1 MADTLVQS
9 NLEKIS
15 SFLQDVQYRSLMIN
29 SANYNVRLMKE
40 RKTRLPFLDSQ
51 TGIAQNP
58 CKLYMNARHRMPG
71 TVEGQLYV
79 YPSQRW
85 CCRKR
90 SYMALAHQQAMK
102 EPEGEEHTIVTVENP
117 AAVATEET
125 PFTYE
130 PKPCFMP
137 SQEPYY
143 FDETAFLDDE
153 DDEPDDDDDETYS
166 SRAAPTRK
174 RKKPPKPPKP
184 PKVRTPSSRGRRKKD
199 TQPKQTTGEGD
210 EEAPGKPYECQ
221 LCGARYKTRQGLSYH
236 LSHTHKGGRANCGGG
251 GRSRGGGGGNNRAP
265 TPPRADAT
273 TGYHQP
279 PPPPQQQHPPFQP
292 DALAGLAEFQDSYLG
307 YLSAGHDTSP
317 TGRSGSSSSGSSSGR
332 RSSGGTGGVPVL
344 GGGNGGRGKGSTGG
358 GVNATSGG
366 WSSVGSP
373 SPALLPP
380 ATAPNLPPGSV
391 PVPESLRDAS
401 PATLHHTLPDH
412 EHQIVKLSRKGDSNH
427 NPDVDAKPSGRKKS
441 QKGDKNRAL
450 PSPYCDFCLGDTTLN
465 KKTGDPE
472 ELVSCSDCGRSGHPT
487 CLQFTP
493 HMMIS
498 VRQYRWQCIEC
509 KCCTLCGTSENDDQL
524 LFCDD
529 CDRGYHLYCL
539 TPPLLEPPEGEWSCE
554 LCLHQFHSK

>member
-221 LCGARYKTRQGLSYH
+221 R
-236 LSHTHKGGRANCGGG
+236 
-251 GRSRGGGGGNNRAP
+251 
-265 TPPRADAT
+265 
-273 TGYHQP
+273 
-279 PPPPQQQHPPFQP
+279 
-292 DALAGLAEFQDSYLG
+292 
-307 YLSAGHDTSP
+307 
-317 TGRSGSSSSGSSSGR
+317 RSGSSSSGSSSGR